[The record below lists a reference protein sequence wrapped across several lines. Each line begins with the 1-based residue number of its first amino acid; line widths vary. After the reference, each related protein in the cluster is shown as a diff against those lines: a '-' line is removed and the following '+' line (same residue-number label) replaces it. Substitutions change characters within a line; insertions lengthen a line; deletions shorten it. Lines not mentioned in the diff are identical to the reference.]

1 MVIRSV
7 VTDAR
12 PATVFLQEIGRIGHA
27 FHTASD
33 DQVDRT
39 GGQCFGTH
47 DNRLHARTA
56 HFVDRG
62 CLHRFRQASL
72 DSRLSCRGLA
82 KPCWQHAAHVD
93 ALDIVG
99 IDARTFDRCP
109 DRRSAQIR
117 RGNVGEHA
125 LHATHRG
132 TRVGQDDDGI
142 GGGHGSGSLV
152 EFDAV

>member
-33 DQVDRT
+33 DQVDRASS
-39 GGQCFGTH
+39 QSFGTH

-56 HFVDRG
+56 HLVDRG
-62 CLHRFRQASL
+62 RLHRFGQTGL
-72 DSRLSCRGLA
+72 DRGLTRR
-82 KPCWQHAAHVD
+82 CLTQTRWQHATHID
-93 ALDIVG
+93 ALDIIR

-117 RGNVGEHA
+117 CGNVGEHA